1 MSKAL
6 WARERLLH
14 IDWETMGRLL
24 TGLAEEIRGS
34 GFRPDVVVGIARGGL
49 PPAVTLS
56 NLLDIPEFA
65 VLGIPRNSSN
75 SRYSDRAEPY
85 LEYLVPDRS
94 LTDRRVLLIDDI
106 MGDGGTMALAKELM
120 MTRGAAEIRTA
131 VVVRNVNCASIADH
145 HAVSVDDWTV
155 FPWEVPPGSE
165 ERVVE
170 LGAGR

>member
-24 TGLAEEIRGS
+24 TDLAEEIRGK

-49 PPAVTLS
+49 PPAVALS

-65 VLGIPRNSSN
+65 ILGIPRNSSN
-75 SRYSDRAEPY
+75 SRYSDRAEPRY
-85 LEYLVPDRS
+85 EYLAPERP
-94 LTDRRVLLIDDI
+94 LTGLRVLLVDDI

-120 MTRGAAEIRTA
+120 RARGAAEIRTA
-131 VVVRNVNCASIADH
+131 VVVRNVNCASAPDH

-155 FPWEVPPGSE
+155 FPWEAPPGPE
-165 ERVVE
+165 EEVVE
-170 LGAGR
+170 LGARW